1 MLKNNFTHYE
11 INKRK
16 LNFYILMIIPV
27 SIK

>member
-1 MLKNNFTHYE
+1 MLKNNFAHYE